1 MDTRGRCL
9 MGDLKRRMSEPAAP
23 GIAVAALAL
32 LLPGLVLTGPAAATT
47 WSPSVTAVY
56 KLRMAGMELAT
67 FNFNS
72 SVNGDN
78 SYKLGGHGKLSWGF
92 GLYTYT
98 GNFSGTGTVA
108 GEEIRPSSYV
118 YDWKV
123 NRKTGG
129 VKLGFTRGA
138 VQSVDIQPP
147 HTPNPEAVPVKPEH
161 LTGVFDPL
169 TALIVL
175 SRQRAGDPCERK
187 IALFEGKQRFDL
199 VLARKRDE
207 KVVETKPSGQP
218 VQAHV
223 CSVRYVPVA
232 GHRPNRE
239 TNFAIKTE
247 GIEVAFR
254 PIPSANM
261 LLPYR
266 IIIPTPVGNAVL
278 LAQRVDI
285 TAPGNKQIALAH

>member
-1 MDTRGRCL
+1 
-9 MGDLKRRMSEPAAP
+9 MGDPARTVSAP
-23 GIAVAALAL
+23 VTLRAAVAAGVASLCL
-32 LLPGLVLTGPAAATT
+32 VVPGCAAAST

-72 SVNGDN
+72 AVTGDT
-78 SYKLGGHGKLSWGF
+78 YKLAGHGKLNWGF
-92 GLYTYT
+92 GLYSYT
-98 GNFSGTGTVA
+98 GNFAGAGTLA

-123 NRKTGG
+123 NRKSGG
-129 VKLGFTRGA
+129 VKLGFTRGG

-161 LTGVFDPL
+161 LKGVVDPL

-175 SRQRAGDPCERK
+175 SRQRGGDPCDRK
-187 IALFEGKQRFDL
+187 IGLFEGKQRFDL
-199 VLARKRDE
+199 VLARKREE

-223 CSVRYVPVA
+223 CSVRYVPIA

-239 TNFAIKTE
+239 TNFAVKTD

-261 LLPYR
+261 MVPYR
-266 IIIPTPVGNAVL
+266 ITIPTPVGTAVL
-278 LAQRVDI
+278 LAQRIDI
-285 TAPGNKQIALAH
+285 TAPGNQQIALSH

>member
-1 MDTRGRCL
+1 
-9 MGDLKRRMSEPAAP
+9 MGDGAPAPA
-23 GIAVAALAL
+23 GSRSLRAVAASGVAVVT
-32 LLPGLVLTGPAAATT
+32 LVLAGSVGATT
-47 WSPSVTAVY
+47 WSPNVKAVY
-56 KLRMAGMELAT
+56 KLRMAGIELAT

-72 SVNGDN
+72 AVNGDT
-78 SYKLGGHGKLSWGF
+78 YKLVGDGKLSWGF

-98 GNFSGTGTVA
+98 GSFAGAGTMA

-123 NRKTGG
+123 NRKSGG
-129 VKLGFTRGA
+129 VKLGFARGA

-147 HTPNPEAVPVKPEH
+147 HTPNPEAVPLKPEH
-161 LTGVFDPL
+161 LKGVVDPL

-175 SRQRAGDPCERK
+175 SRQRGDKPCERK
-187 IALFEGKQRFDL
+187 LGLFEGKQRFDL
-199 VLARKRDE
+199 EFAHKREE

-223 CSVRYVPVA
+223 CSVRYVPIA

-254 PIPSANM
+254 PIPSARM
-261 LLPYR
+261 MVPYR
-266 IIIPTPVGNAVL
+266 ITIPTPVGTAVL
-278 LAQRVDI
+278 LAQRIDI
-285 TAPGNKQIALAH
+285 TAPGNRQIELTH